1 MESTSVKL
9 FNLRDD
15 PTETTNLAD
24 DLVSQKNDML
34 AKLRAYQLTM
44 LDPIDDQRDDV
55 ACNPGLH
62 SGYWGP
68 WMN

>member
-1 MESTSVKL
+1 MQSTGVKL
-9 FNLRDD
+9 FNLKDD

-24 DLVSQKNDML
+24 DLVSQTNDML

-44 LDPIDDQRDDV
+44 LDPIDDQRDET